1 MRKTNNSGVILFLEC
16 VLLFTFFSG
25 CIWIDLS
32 NPILISTFFGA
43 ASVILIFTYGFRP
56 CNNRFLEDSIH
67 TIIIILGAYYIFIYV
82 FGIVCGFYYNRSYD
96 SNWVV
101 AFFLNLLEIFIL
113 EFFRYLVVSNS
124 KRSKFSLILVSVVL
138 ALCDVSNL
146 ILNCNLNDIS
156 DSIELFG
163 LYVIPSLFSNISFT
177 YICLKSENYKPI
189 LFYKIIIEMAKCFV
203 PIIPNTGLYIQ
214 SILNTILPIVIF
226 LSFYSMFKKQGKIVF
241 EENCGKIRKV
251 LSLIIIFSMVVL
263 IMLVSSIFKYFI
275 AAVGSGSME
284 PTINTGDAIL
294 VKKLDKDE
302 IKNLNI
308 GDILVYKKHQKMV
321 VHRIVTIITDGNGR
335 LFVTKGDHNNGSDN
349 YVVSEEEIVGI
360 TVFRIPFIGLPTVW
374 LVNQSNF

>member
-1 MRKTNNSGVILFLEC
+1 MKKTSNSGLMLFIEC

-25 CIWIDLS
+25 CIWIDLG
-32 NPILISTFFGA
+32 NPILTSTIFGA
-43 ASVILIFTYGFRP
+43 ASVILVFIYGFRY

-67 TIIIILGAYYIFIYV
+67 TIVIILGAYYIFIYV
-82 FGIVCGFYYNRSYD
+82 FGLVCGFYHNRSYN
-96 SNWVV
+96 SNWFIT
-101 AFFLNLLEIFIL
+101 FFLNLLEIFVL
-113 EFFRYLVVSNS
+113 EFFRYIAVSNS
-124 KRSKFSLILVSVVL
+124 KRSKLSLILISIVL
-138 ALCDVSNL
+138 TLCDVSNL
-146 ILNCNLNDIS
+146 VLNCNLNDIS

-189 LFYKIIIEMAKCFV
+189 LLYRIIIESVERFV

-214 SILNTILPIVIF
+214 SILNIILPIILF
-226 LSFYSMFKKQGKIVF
+226 FSFYSMFRKRRKIISK
-241 EENCGKIRKV
+241 ENYGKIRKV
-251 LSLIIIFSMVVL
+251 LSLIIIFLMIVL

-308 GDILVYKKHQKMV
+308 GDILVYKKYQNMV
-321 VHRIVTIITDGNGR
+321 VHRIVTIIPDENEL
-335 LFVTKGDHNNGSDN
+335 LFVTKGDHNNDSDN
-349 YVVSEEEIVGI
+349 YVVSEKEVVGTTI
-360 TVFRIPFIGLPTVW
+360 FRIPFIGLPTIW